1 VILRKKTFN
10 VVIADDHKII
20 RDALN
25 DLLINASTESVA
37 SYELAA
43 FTQNGLEA
51 IAAVKVHKPDLLFLD
66 ISMPLASGTEIIHD
80 IKRWSPDTRIVVF
93 TGISSAG
100 LLASIVETGVDGLF
114 SKGSPASIMMDKLPV
129 IIQGGRYIAPEFIDV
144 IQRGQRAST
153 LTDRER
159 QTLNMIVSG
168 KTNKEIAKLLSI
180 SPKTVDKHR
189 TSLMNKL
196 DVHSVAQLMALAI
209 KDGLIDPT

>member
-1 VILRKKTFN
+1 MILRKKTFN